1 MAATDSAAAPGRARR
16 TKPATNPAKR
26 KMIIAIRAA
35 CARLGLDDD
44 DRRDLQL
51 NLTGRA
57 SMSDMN
63 LSELGRVLDQLN
75 RDWKGPMGHRPHV
88 GKIKALWHCL
98 YWLGEVE
105 HDSEQALSAFVQR
118 QTGVSSIRFLD
129 HRKAFAVIEALKAWA
144 ERVGVSWPK
153 DGGVAIPEGD
163 RFAVVV
169 ALGAKVTSAGLVDG
183 PYWHYVAA
191 QLGVS
196 RSPLDMT
203 GQELDQAIRCLGGL
217 LRAGRG

>member
-1 MAATDSAAAPGRARR
+1 MAATDSAAASGRARR

-44 DRRDLQL
+44 HRRDLQQG
-51 NLTGRA
+51 LTGKS
-57 SMSDMN
+57 SMADMN
-63 LSELGRVLDQLN
+63 LSELGRVLDRLN

-105 HDSEQALSAFVQR
+105 RDSEQALSAFVRR

-129 HRKAFAVIEALKAWA
+129 HRKAFGVIEALKAWL
-144 ERVGVSWPK
+144 ERAGVSWPK
-153 DGGVAIPEGD
+153 DGGGHTEGD

-169 ALGAKVTSAGLVDG
+169 ALGAKVMSAGLVDG
-183 PYWHYVAA
+183 PYWQFVAA